1 MLVKS
6 KTYRCLSPVGIQDA
20 IQLSPLSKRLDQL
33 DGKRI
38 FFSIGGAGD
47 PDVTLAMTK
56 ELPHRYPGVK
66 WTIKAGQL
74 TEDQMNTHDAMVRAV
89 LF

>member
-1 MLVKS
+1 MADRV
-6 KTYRCLSPVGIQDA
+6 YRCLSPVGFQDPVR
-20 IQLSPLSKRLDQL
+20 LSPLSKRLDSL

-47 PDVTLAMTK
+47 PDITLAMTK
-56 ELPHRYPGVK
+56 ALPARYPNVK
-66 WTIKAGQL
+66 WTVKQTAM
-74 TEDQMNTHDAMVRAV
+74 TPEDMKTHDAMIRAV

>member
-1 MLVKS
+1 MPGAPAYK
-6 KTYRCLSPVGIQDA
+6 CLNPVGFQDQIQM
-20 IQLSPLSKRLDQL
+20 SPLSKRLDRL

-47 PDVTLAMTK
+47 PDITLAMTK
-56 ELPHRYPGVK
+56 ELPRRYPEVK
-66 WTIKAGQL
+66 WTIKAGQIP
-74 TEDQMNTHDAMVRAV
+74 EDQINAHDAMIRAV